1 MQNITEAYRYID
13 NAKEILR
20 DKAQKDDKYYKDS
33 KYVKMAGNTA
43 YNGVLVALDGLLG
56 VKKKGRKS
64 VEWYKEELGKL
75 DKKIGNAFSI
85 VYNTLH
91 LDMGYDGLLSVKIA
105 NIGFEEA
112 EVIINWVEAKQEVTI
127 H

>member
-1 MQNITEAYRYID
+1 MQNITEAHRYID

-20 DKAQKDDKYYKDS
+20 DKAKKDDKYYQDP

-105 NIGFEEA
+105 SIGFEEA

>member
-1 MQNITEAYRYID
+1 MQNIAEAHRYID

-20 DKAQKDDKYYKDS
+20 DKAQKDDKYYKAP

-75 DKKIGNAFSI
+75 DKNIGNAFSI